1 MRNYLRNLSVFNKT
15 VLFSTFIVILVG
27 LGTAYISYQTQRNAI
42 QEVLSNQAVGTANL
56 WKNTLSIED
65 IHMAEKA
72 QSQSD
77 PHIKRLKKSLQ
88 MINKD
93 QSSYLRASILSAKQI
108 SGNRIKVLVTGNEH
122 IEKKLGEKRRSKA
135 SSEFMSAYNRA
146 ITLKKP
152 TYSQVYTNQFGT
164 WITGYVP
171 IMENRNEVAAV
182 FIIDID
188 ASLLTTYQRKLIASL
203 VVGCIM
209 LFTII
214 IFFQDWGLRKLM
226 NPLKELLNGI
236 QQVSRGNFQVRMRQI
251 DKSEI
256 GDISWQF
263 NEMSKKLQIL
273 FDQVAATTE
282 HFGEKVNPKEP
293 LKGIEK
299 AIDEMEMI
307 IERTKLQKELQR
319 AEKMNAIGQLAA
331 SVAHEIRN
339 PMTVVKGFLQIFQQK
354 ESFSEDEKGY
364 VQLMISEINRA
375 EMIIND
381 YLSLARPD
389 MEHNEKIDCTAC
401 LTNLVE
407 LLSSYALLTNNIK
420 IELDVGQKAY
430 VKGSKN
436 ELNQVLL
443 NIMKNGIEAMKD
455 GGTLKVHLSTDL
467 EFVHITIADTGIG
480 MSHEELQRLGTPFYS
495 LKEKGT
501 GIGMMVSYQIIE
513 KMKGKIEVA
522 SQKGEGT
529 TFVISLPR
537 VFIHPSDVHTI
548 D

>member
-1 MRNYLRNLSVFNKT
+1 MRTYLQNLSVFNKT

-27 LGTAYISYQTQRNAI
+27 LGTAYISYQTQKNAI
-42 QEVLSNQAVGTANL
+42 QEVLSNQALGTANL

-65 IHMAEKA
+65 IKMAANSQPESDLYKQKIK
-72 QSQSD
+72 QSIQKIST
-77 PHIKRLKKSLQ
+77 
-88 MINKD
+88 D
-93 QSSYLRASILSAKQI
+93 QSSYLIASILAAEPI
-108 SGNRIKVLVTGNEH
+108 SGDRVRVLVTGSERV
-122 IEKKLGEKRRSKA
+122 EEGLGEKGIYTASK
-135 SSEFMSAYNRA
+135 EFMSGYKRTL
-146 ITLKKP
+146 TLKRP
-152 TYSQVYTNQFGT
+152 SYSQVYDDPFGT

-171 IMENRNEVAAV
+171 IMENEKNVIAV

-188 ASLLTTYQRKLIASL
+188 ASLLMTYQRKLIASL
-203 VVGCIM
+203 VVSCII

-226 NPLKELLNGI
+226 SPLKELLSGI

-263 NEMSKKLQIL
+263 NEMTKKLKIL

-319 AEKMNAIGQLAA
+319 AEKLNAIGQLAA

-354 ESFSEDEKGY
+354 ENFTEDERGY
-364 VQLMISEINRA
+364 VELMISEINRA
-375 EMIIND
+375 ELIIND

-389 MEHNEKIDCTAC
+389 MEHNEKVDCSAC

-420 IELDVGQKAY
+420 IDLDVSQQLH

-455 GGTLKVHLSTDL
+455 GGTLKVHLSADL
-467 EFVHITIADTGIG
+467 DLVHITIADTGIG
-480 MSHEELQRLGTPFYS
+480 MSQEELQRLGTPFYS

-513 KMKGKIEVA
+513 KMKGKITVT
-522 SQKGEGT
+522 SQKEKGT
-529 TFVISLPR
+529 TFIVSLPR
-537 VFIHPSDVHTI
+537 LFTNSPKENALA
-548 D
+548 